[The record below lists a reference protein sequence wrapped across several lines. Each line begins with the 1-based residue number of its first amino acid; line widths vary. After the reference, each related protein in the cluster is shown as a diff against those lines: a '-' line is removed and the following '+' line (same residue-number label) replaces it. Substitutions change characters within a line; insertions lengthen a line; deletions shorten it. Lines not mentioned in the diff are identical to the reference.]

1 MGLEILERAKTE
13 KEEGDEEMKEAEE
26 VRGRKGGGK
35 MEKNTLPEKPQI
47 ARVLKAGEQNSV
59 VEYLPKT
66 CSLYIL

>member
-1 MGLEILERAKTE
+1 MIGQWEGKVGLEILERAKTE

-47 ARVLKAGEQNSV
+47 ARVLKAG
-59 VEYLPKT
+59 K
-66 CSLYIL
+66 

>member
-47 ARVLKAGEQNSV
+47 ARVLKAGE
-59 VEYLPKT
+59 
-66 CSLYIL
+66 

>member
-1 MGLEILERAKTE
+1 MIGQWKGKVGLEILERAKTE

-47 ARVLKAGEQNSV
+47 ARVLKAGE
-59 VEYLPKT
+59 
-66 CSLYIL
+66 